1 MLMCLIARG
10 IDMVL
15 ETSTF
20 PCNKEIF
27 QKHNFLCN
35 VPTSQRNKA
44 YEKVSEQGDYS
55 FASNCNVHPSQKDF
69 NVLKVILKQWNMR
82 GKPNPVVFDL
92 NSCTKDLR
100 LQNYTYDE
108 KNNRKSSNL
117 TNNFKAIEKR
127 VSNLASF
134 TIEASR
140 NGTSSKFRFIE
151 EVIKQKGVNDKIEI
165 TLCPAFIESFLKER
179 LQSVP
184 LIVLTGE
191 YEQKVL
197 DFLLT
202 EVQTTQNL
210 KGEHKD
216 RKFRFKS
223 FTMTHLLKFFKVTDI
238 NPRKITRALAS
249 VGEQVNGMDIGVKIP
264 KFRLKK
270 GKYEVSDYCYE

>member
-1 MLMCLIARG
+1 MCLMARG

-15 ETSTF
+15 EISTF

-35 VPTSQRNKA
+35 VPTLRNKV
-44 YEKVSEQGDYS
+44 YEIAGEQGGYS
-55 FASNCNVHPSQKDF
+55 LTSKCKVHPSQKDF
-69 NVLKVILKQWNMR
+69 NVLKVILKQWYMY

-92 NSCTKDLR
+92 NSCAKDLG

-108 KNNRKSSNL
+108 KHNRKSSNL
-117 TNNFKAIEKR
+117 TNNFRAIEKR

-134 TIEASR
+134 TIEASS
-140 NGTSSKFRFIE
+140 NGTLSKFRFIE
-151 EVIKQKGVNDKIEI
+151 KVIKKNGENDKIEI
-165 TLCPAFIESFLKER
+165 TLCPKFIESFSKLSF
-179 LQSVP
+179 QWVP

-210 KGEHKD
+210 KGEHKGK
-216 RKFRFKS
+216 KFRFKS

-238 NPRKITRALAS
+238 NPRKITRALTS
-249 VGEQVNGMDIGVKIP
+249 VREQVNGMDIDVKIP
-264 KFRLKK
+264 KFRFKK
-270 GKYEVSDYCYE
+270 GEYEVSDYCYE

>member
-1 MLMCLIARG
+1 MLMCLIPRG

-15 ETSTF
+15 EISTF

-35 VPTSQRNKA
+35 VVTRLRNKA

-55 FASNCNVHPSQKDF
+55 LTYKCNVHPSQKDF
-69 NVLKVILKQWNMR
+69 NVLKVILKQWYMC
-82 GKPNPVVFDL
+82 GKTNPVVFDL
-92 NSCTKDLR
+92 NSCANDLR

-108 KNNRKSSNL
+108 KRNRKSSNL
-117 TNNFKAIEKR
+117 TNNFRAIEKR

-134 TIEASR
+134 TIEASC

-151 EVIKQKGVNDKIEI
+151 KVIKKNGVNDKIEI
-165 TLCPAFIESFLKER
+165 TLSPAFIESFLKKSF
-179 LQSVP
+179 QSVP
-184 LIVLTGE
+184 LIVLNGE

-216 RKFRFKS
+216 KKFRFKS
-223 FTMTHLLKFFKVTDI
+223 FTNTHLLKFFNVTDI
-238 NPRKITRALAS
+238 NPRKITQALTS
-249 VGEQVNGMDIGVKIP
+249 VREQVNGMDIDVKIP

-270 GKYEVSDYCYE
+270 GGYEVVDYCYE